1 MKNTLLAITLLFTLS
16 LFSQEGNSENDNDS
30 KSENVSFAIIENVP
44 IYSGCDE
51 NSDNAALKAC
61 MSKKVSRLISKNF
74 NTYIS
79 KTLNL
84 PSGKVRILVH
94 FKINK
99 EGYVSNIKA
108 RASHPEL
115 EAEAI
120 RIVKLIPRFTRPGIQ
135 RGKPVIVPLTL
146 PIVFTVAEDEPSRK
160 LTKKELRALKKAKRK
175 KERASQKS

>member
-1 MKNTLLAITLLFTLS
+1 MKNTLLAIMLLLAPS
-16 LFSQEGNSENDNDS
+16 LFSQEENSENDNDS
-30 KSENVSFAIIENVP
+30 KSEDVSFAIIENVP

-51 NSDNAALKAC
+51 NSSNTALKAC
-61 MSKKVSRLISKNF
+61 MSKKVIRLVSKNF
-74 NTYIS
+74 NTDIG

-84 PSGKVRILVH
+84 PSGRVRILVH

-120 RIVKLIPRFTRPGIQ
+120 RIVKLIPKFTRPGIQ
-135 RGKPVIVPLTL
+135 RGRPVIVPYTL
-146 PIVFTVAEDEPSRK
+146 PIVFTVEEKPSIK
-160 LTKKELRALKKAKRK
+160 LTKKELRALKKAKSRE
-175 KERASQKS
+175 ERASKNN